1 MSEARPPTARSLLWP
16 RRPSAYLGMLAAV
29 VSAVSRVAVV
39 PLFVTPLFDRA
50 LADPSALPRLL
61 AVAGAVVLGGALALW
76 AQDAL
81 LGRAAAMATAE
92 ARRAV
97 YADLLSRPPGTL
109 PGTSGSLASRVITDL
124 KEVENY
130 VRYGLGSLVAE
141 SVTLGLILGAL
152 VRADVRAAALL
163 VALGVPAALALRGL
177 GSALQRAAAGSME
190 GTEALGRHIQE
201 GVKHHETVA
210 AFGARPFM
218 LRRFDAV
225 NRLTAAAGARRSLLA
240 GLQVPV
246 TQVLL
251 YGALGAVVV
260 VLAGGVRRG
269 EMTVGQMV
277 SFLTLVALAAAP
289 AQLLP
294 AAYALYRQAAAAAR
308 RVEALA
314 SGRPAAVTP
323 GAGSGA
329 PAADGAAH
337 ATGAVLRSTLAG
349 ARRGPAAVGEP
360 ASRGAAEGAGAAEG
374 GAAQAQPPALS
385 LRGLA
390 TGFDAARPVLT
401 GVDLDLPPRG
411 LYAVTGPS
419 GIGKTTLLRTLL
431 GLIPPVA
438 GSVAWGGRDLR
449 EVPDEELRRL
459 VAYVPQGHELV
470 SGTVREAVALGR
482 DVGDEE
488 LWEALEAAG
497 VAAAVAA
504 LPGGLD
510 AELGEDG
517 AGLSGGQRQRLAIAR
532 ALVGR
537 PAALLLDEPTSNL
550 DEASEAEVVELLSR
564 LAAER
569 LVVAV
574 SHRPA
579 LVAAAD
585 GVIELAAPAQP
596 AARGRDEAPPAAAA
610 RGGTG
615 RGPG

>member
-1 MSEARPPTARSLLWP
+1 MRSAGTAPDARAPSARSLLWP
-16 RRPSAYLGMLAAV
+16 RRPSAYLGALAAV

-39 PLFVTPLFDRA
+39 PLFVTPLFDEA

-61 AVAGAVVLGGALALW
+61 VAAGAVVLGGALALW

-81 LGRAAAMATAE
+81 LGRAAALSTAD
-92 ARRAV
+92 ARRAL
-97 YADLLSRPPGTL
+97 YADLLARPAGTL
-109 PGTSGSLASRVITDL
+109 PGSSGALASRVITDL
-124 KEVENY
+124 KEVETY
-130 VRYGLGSLVAE
+130 LRYGLGSLVAE
-141 SVTLGLILGAL
+141 SVTLALILAAL

-163 VALGVPAALALRGL
+163 AALGLPAALALQRL
-177 GSALQRAAAGSME
+177 GAALQRVAAGSME

-201 GVKHHETVA
+201 GVRHHETVA
-210 AFGARPFM
+210 AFGARRFM

-225 NRLTAAAGARRSLLA
+225 NRATAAAGARRSLLA

-269 EMTVGQMV
+269 ELSVGEMV

-294 AAYALYRQAAAAAR
+294 AAYAMYRQASAAAR

-314 SGRPAAVTP
+314 RRRVEEAGGEPPGPA
-323 GAGSGA
+323 
-329 PAADGAAH
+329 
-337 ATGAVLRSTLAG
+337 AG
-349 ARRGPAAVGEP
+349 ARVTAAAAARLATPAGP
-360 ASRGAAEGAGAAEG
+360 G
-374 GAAQAQPPALS
+374 GAAVRAGPGGAAVLAAPGHDPTMPLREAPALR

-390 TGFDAARPVLT
+390 TGFDPSRPVMT
-401 GVDLDLPPRG
+401 GLDLDLPARG
-411 LYAVTGPS
+411 LFAVTGPS
-419 GIGKTTLLRTLL
+419 GVGKTTLLRTLL
-431 GLIPPVA
+431 GLVPPVA
-438 GSVAWGGRDLR
+438 GSVAWGGRDVR
-449 EVPDEELRRL
+449 EVPDEELRRY

-470 SGTVREAVALGR
+470 SGTVREALTLGR
-482 DVGDEE
+482 EVGDDA
-488 LWEALEAAG
+488 LWAALEAAG

-504 LPGGLD
+504 LAGGLD

-532 ALVGR
+532 ALVGA

-550 DEASEAEVVELLSR
+550 DEAAEAGVVELLRSLGR
-564 LAAER
+564 ER

-579 LVAAAD
+579 LAAAAD
-585 GVIELAAPAQP
+585 AVIELAPAPA
-596 AARGRDEAPPAAAA
+596 AG
-610 RGGTG
+610 
-615 RGPG
+615 